1 MLYGSL
7 FSLCMCMF
15 LWECLRL
22 SFSLQF
28 SGFVF
33 AACFRQFVSPTFRA
47 HVGMH
52 VGGPWSAVLFAPSM
66 AHVPPLLLVQKPHH
80 LSLLSPLLLGT
91 VETRDAAPSD
101 VL

>member
-52 VGGPWSAVLFAPSM
+52 VGGRGRRFS
-66 AHVPPLLLVQKPHH
+66 
-80 LSLLSPLLLGT
+80 SLLPWPMSRHSFSFRSPITSPYFPLFSSGL
-91 VETRDAAPSD
+91 
-101 VL
+101 